1 MTVQQTPILNIGDKI
16 GFVILAQDIDDRDKT
31 VFFPVV
37 EITERDGERA
47 YRYQFPDGTV
57 SRSAIRQSALTAY
70 ALQIEPQVATKML
83 NLTERRSEFREA
95 LERGKDSRFEVYED
109 WEHNSFVVVNEDNGS
124 EYHVKLESHDGRLFG
139 ECECGDFTYRR
150 RICKHLSEVLVFAVF
165 TVKNPVPRYWQAA
178 FGAAAAQQSYAP
190 TK

>member
-1 MTVQQTPILNIGDKI
+1 MTAQQTPILNIGDKI

-37 EITERDGERA
+37 EITARDGERA

-83 NLTERRSEFREA
+83 NLTERRGEFVDA
-95 LERGKDSRFEVYED
+95 LNRSKSSNLEVYD
-109 WEHNSFVVVNEDNGS
+109 DFDKDAFAVVNKDNGT
-124 EYHVKLESHDGRLFG
+124 EYRVKLKLHKGQLFG
-139 ECECGDFTYRR
+139 ECECQDFTYRKR
-150 RICKHLSEVLVFAVF
+150 VCKHLSEVLIFAVF